1 MIFSQREISLED
13 FDTQNLQC
21 FHYVNDE
28 DWKINVFFAI
38 SDAETISNKWKGFSD
53 TIASIYQNSDYM
65 SNKEF
70 DKWNFYVIY
79 ISKEKLSKEI
89 KNKIENDRF
98 SSRKIV
104 EDLYDNEFSNEEA
117 NDLIVRHITNTDLN
131 DILSKTQDKIREE
144 YNPIS
149 VELWNLVHNDVSLG
163 RDTDLQKQIVEQ
175 IIKLSNEN

>member
-1 MIFSQREISLED
+1 MIFSQREINLED
-13 FDTQNLQC
+13 FDAQNLQC

-38 SDAETISNKWKGFSD
+38 SDAKTISDKWKGFSD

-70 DKWNFYVIY
+70 DKWNFYVVY
-79 ISKEKLSKEI
+79 ISKEKLSKEL

-104 EDLYDNEFSNEEA
+104 EDLYSNDFNDDEA
-117 NDLIVRHITNTDLN
+117 NKLIIKHITNTDLE
-131 DILSKTQDKIREE
+131 DILNHTQDKIKKE
-144 YNPIS
+144 YKPANT
-149 VELWNLVHNDVSLG
+149 ELWNLVHNDLSFG

-175 IIKLSNEN
+175 IIKLSDEN